1 MSLRQRFDDDL
12 KIAMKARD
20 QLRMDVIRMVKAAI
34 LNKEIELKKDIDDAD
49 LSRIMTT
56 LLKQRRESVQLFQQ
70 GNRNDLADKELKEI
84 AILEAYL
91 PKALSTDEL
100 TTIVVATIQEI
111 GATTPKEMG
120 LVMKAVMAKLVGQTV
135 DGKILSEL
143 VKAKLQ

>member
-100 TTIVVATIQEI
+100 TTIVVATIQET